1 MRPLFLLTLLAFF
14 FTLFSCSGETN
25 EWDRLN
31 LKGQVKSIEE
41 VQCDATYEDDRW
53 VSSNN
58 CSPGYQV
65 TNFNP
70 QGQYINILTF
80 NNEGDTM
87 SMAKI
92 KYEEGEMVE
101 EVYYQRRPYPPRR
114 LEVVPGSRTLMERVS
129 ADQINFEVWQRDE
142 MVFEGAT
149 YYDSKGRIE
158 KQAQVIKGRE
168 VMVHHVYEKD
178 LLVENFQMEIDG
190 TRSATQLYDYVEFDD
205 QGNWTVQLVYLGEEK
220 ISPELAVTRKLEY
233 Y

>member
-1 MRPLFLLTLLAFF
+1 MRPFSLLTLLAFF
-14 FTLFSCSGETN
+14 FILFSCSGETN

-31 LKGQVKSIEE
+31 LRGQVKSIQE
-41 VQCDATYEDDRW
+41 VQCDATYEDDMW

-58 CSPGYQV
+58 CSAGYQI

-70 QGQYINILTF
+70 QGQYVNILKF
-80 NNEGDTM
+80 NNENDTV

-129 ADQINFEVWQRDE
+129 ADQINFEVWKRDE

-158 KQAQVIKGRE
+158 KQAQVIKSRE

-178 LLVENFQMEIDG
+178 LLVENYQMELDG
-190 TRSATQLYDYVEFDD
+190 TRSATQLYDYVDFDD
-205 QGNWTVQLVYLGEEK
+205 QGNWTVKLIYVGDEK

>member
-1 MRPLFLLTLLAFF
+1 MRPLSLLTLLVFF
-14 FTLFSCSGETN
+14 FILFSCSGEIN

-53 VSSNN
+53 VSSNH
-58 CSPGYQV
+58 CSAGRQV

-70 QGQYINILTF
+70 QGHYISILTLD
-80 NNEGDTM
+80 NDDDTM
-87 SMAKI
+87 RMAKM

-101 EVYYQRRPYPPRR
+101 EIYYQKRPFPPIR
-114 LEVVPGSRTLMERVS
+114 LEIVPGSRTVMERVS
-129 ADQINFEVWQRDE
+129 DDQVNFEVWQHDA

-149 YYDSKGRIE
+149 YYDSKGRVE
-158 KQAQVIKGRE
+158 KQAQVIRNRE

-178 LLVENFQMEIDG
+178 MLVENYQIEIDG
-190 TRSATQLYDYVEFDD
+190 TRSATRLYDYVEFDD
-205 QGNWTVQLVYLGEEK
+205 QGNWTVKLVYLGDEK
-220 ISPELAVTRKLEY
+220 ISPEMAVTRWLEY